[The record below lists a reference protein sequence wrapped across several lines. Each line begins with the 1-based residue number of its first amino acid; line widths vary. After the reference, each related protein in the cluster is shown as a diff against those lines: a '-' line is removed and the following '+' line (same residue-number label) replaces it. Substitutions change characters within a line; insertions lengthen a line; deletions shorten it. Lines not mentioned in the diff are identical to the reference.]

1 VSFAERV
8 AAYQAA
14 TKAFEDQVA
23 ALDHL
28 KLDAKHPE
36 GWSPRQVIHHLADSE
51 AQSYA
56 RLRRL
61 VAEPAG
67 SIIHGYD
74 EGAWAASPA
83 LGYETDPVETSLA
96 VFSAVRAGTFNV
108 LQHLTEADLTRY
120 AEHSERGRFT
130 LDDWLRIYSKHPLDH
145 GEQLA
150 KALRGEL

>member
-1 VSFAERV
+1 
-8 AAYQAA
+8 
-14 TKAFEDQVA
+14 
-23 ALDHL
+23 
-28 KLDAKHPE
+28 
-36 GWSPRQVIHHLADSE
+36 VIHHLADSE

-83 LGYETDPVETSLA
+83 LGYETDPIETSLA

-108 LQHLTEADLTRY
+108 LQHLTEADLARH